1 MSINNVKNSRKWFL
15 TAVMSLLFCVGAIAQ
30 TQITGTVVD
39 QTGEPVIG
47 AYVTLEG
54 DNSVGTI
61 TDFDGY
67 YEISVPSNA
76 NLIFSFMGYE
86 SQTLSV
92 AGKSTLDV
100 TLAEETTKLDEV
112 VAIGY
117 GSQTK
122 KELTGSVVS
131 VKADDMNKGS
141 FNSAAGML
149 QGKVAGLN
157 MSKSGG
163 GDPTNRDYNV
173 QIRGTGSLTGNNT
186 PLYIIDGVP
195 GASMNN
201 INPSDIESMDVL
213 KDGSA
218 AAIYGTRANAGVVI
232 ITTKKGKEGKTQ
244 VEYNGTVRTDMVAGK
259 IEVLEAD
266 EFLKAGGKRL
276 GDSNTNWLD
285 EITRVPISTEHNL
298 SLSGG
303 MEKVNYRASINY
315 KSNQGL
321 AKNSS
326 YEEIMARANV
336 NQKALNKMLEFNY
349 DLSYSTTKSSWV
361 DHQAF
366 QQTIKYNPTAPVY
379 FDKGDSNYKK
389 YGGYY
394 QNFDKS
400 AFYNPVGIVEQP
412 TKDGKD
418 QTFLGSIRATL
429 SPVKGLKI
437 SGFGSYQLYNQTCG
451 EYFPYDSEYGS
462 GVANEGFAKKSNNTN
477 ITRMVEATV
486 QYGNE
491 IKKNAFTF
499 MVGYAYQDF
508 ENESFDASNTKFDT
522 NNYLYNNLGA
532 GEGLNSLSDGGS
544 KDGIGMGSYKEE
556 WKLASFFGRFIY
568 NYDQRY
574 FINASVRAEGS
585 SKFGKNNRWGWF
597 PAVSGSWLIS
607 NEKFMRNQNVVD
619 ELKLRAGFGITGN
632 VPGDCY
638 PWIGLMNK
646 NEDYAYFGDKKVVT
660 YSMNNTPNP
669 DLKWETKTEY
679 NVGVDFAFL
688 NNRLSGSIEYYNRTT
703 NDLLYN
709 FAVDPAVSPNGSML
723 GNAGSLQNQG
733 VELAI
738 NGVPVKIQNFTWN
751 LGLTMAHNQNKVLS
765 LGNDKFKFPES
776 DKLRGG
782 VGDGSAGWTGQQFQR
797 LEEGKAVGNYYG
809 FKYAGQDAKGVFYG
823 YDKNGK
829 KKKMTLLKKGVA
841 SEGGDEV
848 FLGNA
853 LPYLN
858 WGLSSMMSFYGVD
871 FSFNIRGAIGG
882 KLLNTKRLAYGDKDA
897 IKQGNMMKCQDNKYS
912 VPNRMTDYF
921 LEDGTY
927 AKLGDV
933 TIGYTFTIPE
943 NVAKYLSHA
952 RIYVTGQNLV
962 TISNYSG
969 VDPENVNM
977 GGLDPGIEG
986 IDYYPTA
993 RSFILGVNLAF

>member
-1 MSINNVKNSRKWFL
+1 MSINVKNSRKWFL

-30 TQITGTVVD
+30 TQISGTVVD
-39 QTGEPVIG
+39 QAGEPVIG

-141 FNSAAGML
+141 FNSAQGML

-163 GDPTNRDYNV
+163 GDPTNRDYSV

-232 ITTKKGKEGKTQ
+232 VTTKKGKEGKTQ
-244 VEYNGTVRTDMVAGK
+244 VEYNGSVRTDLVAGK
-259 IEVLEAD
+259 IEVLTAD
-266 EFLKAGGKRL
+266 EFIKAGGANF
-276 GDSNTNWLD
+276 GYETNWFD
-285 EITRVPISTEHNL
+285 EITRVPVSTEHNL
-298 SLSGG
+298 SISGG
-303 MEKVNYRASINY
+303 MEKVNYRASLNY

-321 AKNSS
+321 SNNSS
-326 YEEIMARANV
+326 FQELIGRVNV
-336 NQKALNKMLEFNY
+336 NQKALNKMLDLSY
-349 DLSYSTTKSSWV
+349 DLSYSTTTSSWV
-361 DHQAF
+361 DHTAF
-366 QQTIKYNPTAPVY
+366 QQSIKYNPTMPVY
-379 FDKGDSNYKK
+379 FDKGHKDYKK
-389 YGGYY
+389 YGGYW

-400 AFYNPVGIVEQP
+400 GFVNPVSIVEQP

-429 SPVKGLKI
+429 TPVKGLKI
-437 SGFGSYQLYNQTCG
+437 SGFGSYQLYNQTTG
-451 EYFPYDSEYGS
+451 DYFPFDSEYGG
-462 GVANEGFAKKSNNTN
+462 GVANEGQASKSNSTN
-477 ITRMVEATV
+477 VTRMVEATV

-508 ENESFDASNTKFDT
+508 VNENFSASNTKFDT
-522 NNYLYNNLGA
+522 NNFLYNNLGA

-544 KDGIGMGSYKEE
+544 KDGIGINSYKEE

-574 FINASVRAEGS
+574 FLNASVRAEGS
-585 SKFGKNNRWGWF
+585 SKFGANNRWGWF

-607 NEKFMRNQNVVD
+607 NEKFMRSQNVVD

-638 PWIGLMNK
+638 PWMGLMNK

-660 YSMNNTPNP
+660 YSLSNTPNP

-679 NVGVDFAFL
+679 NVGIDFAFL
-688 NNRLSGSIEYYNRTT
+688 NGRLSGSIEYYNRTT
-703 NDLLYN
+703 NDLLYW
-709 FAVDPAVSPNGSML
+709 FSVDPSVSPNGSML

-733 VELAI
+733 VELAVS
-738 NGVPVKIQNFTWN
+738 GVPVKMKDFTWN

-765 LGNDKFKFPES
+765 LGNDQFKFPEA
-776 DKLRGG
+776 DRERGG
-782 VGDGSAGWTGQQFQR
+782 VGDGSVGWTGQKFQI

-809 FKYAGQDAKGVFYG
+809 YKFAYIDEEGVFYG
-823 YDKNGK
+823 YNKKGK
-829 KKKMTLLKKGVA
+829 AKKMKSLKNEDKVI
-841 SEGGDEV
+841 
-848 FLGNA
+848 LGNA
-853 LPYLN
+853 LPYVN
-858 WGLSSMMSFYGVD
+858 WGISSMMNFYGVD

-882 KLLNTKRLAYGDKDA
+882 KLLNTKRLAYGDKTA
-897 IKQGNMMKCQDNKYS
+897 IKQGNIMVCKDNGLDT
-912 VPNRMTDYF
+912 PNVMTDYY

-933 TIGYTFTIPE
+933 TIGYTFTIKE

-962 TISNYSG
+962 TLSNYSG

-977 GGLDPGIEG
+977 GGLEPGIEC

-993 RSFILGVNLAF
+993 RTFMLGVNLAF